1 MKTLYI
7 LAGANGSG
15 KSTIAKELLPA
26 ENISYVNADDIAREL
41 CPEDMQKMRIRAGK
55 EVYFRIAEL
64 VQSGKSFALEST
76 LSGIGHL
83 KTIALAKQ
91 NGYKV
96 VIVYTFVDA
105 PSDCLARIQSR
116 VQNGGHPV
124 PDEDVIRRFYRSKY
138 NFWNKYAPLA
148 DYWVLYY
155 NGGMEISLTAAK
167 KGNDEVEIISENL
180 YTIFKRDL

>member
-26 ENISYVNADDIAREL
+26 ENISYVNADDIAQEL
-41 CPEDMQKMRIRAGK
+41 CPEDMQKVRIQAGK
-55 EVYFRIAEL
+55 EVHFRIAEL
-64 VQSGKSFALEST
+64 VRSGKSFALEST
-76 LSGIGHL
+76 LSGVGHL

-105 PSDCLARIQSR
+105 VETCLERIKARVR
-116 VQNGGHPV
+116 NGGHPV
-124 PDEDVIRRFYRSKY
+124 PEEDVKRRFLRSRE
-138 NFWNKYAPLA
+138 NFWHKYRWES
-148 DYWVLYY
+148 DQWMIYF
-155 NGGMEISLTAAK
+155 NGG
-167 KGNDEVEIISENL
+167 NDITLVAQQQGAEVEIISENL

>member
-1 MKTLYI
+1 M
-7 LAGANGSG
+7 SG
-15 KSTIAKELLPA
+15 
-26 ENISYVNADDIAREL
+26 V
-41 CPEDMQKMRIRAGK
+41 
-55 EVYFRIAEL
+55 
-64 VQSGKSFALEST
+64 
-76 LSGIGHL
+76 GHL
-83 KTIALAKQ
+83 KTISLAKQ

-96 VIVYTFVDA
+96 VIVYTFVDS

-148 DYWVLYY
+148 DHWVLYY
-155 NGGMEISLTAAK
+155 NGGTEISLTAAK

-180 YTIFKRDL
+180 YTTFKRNL